1 MRSSAQ
7 GSHYVTTS
15 DSVSG
20 SYRTPVP
27 VVTVDATRCMQLEDA
42 KRGPP
47 PTTSSDDKVLT
58 WLGAES
64 SIVTTGVEGRC
75 DIR

>member
-20 SYRTPVP
+20 SYLTPVP
-27 VVTVDATRCMQLEDA
+27 VVTVEATRCIVLEEA

-47 PTTSSDDKVLT
+47 PH
-58 WLGAES
+58 
-64 SIVTTGVEGRC
+64 SIKR
-75 DIR
+75 

>member
-20 SYRTPVP
+20 SYLTPVP
-27 VVTVDATRCMQLEDA
+27 VVTVDATRCIELDDA

-47 PTTSSDDKVLT
+47 PTASSDDKVLP

-64 SIVTTGVEGRC
+64 SIVATGVEGCC